1 MIWALLVL
9 LGIPIWLI
17 VGALIAIWQIRRTVK
32 RQPGV
37 FEVSVRT
44 VGADKWPRQPSYA
57 RVVRDVLVLNRGVA
71 LLRAEVHPVDAVIE
85 FDLDETPR
93 KPADAV
99 GRRVTFEDG
108 TQLEIAVAADHVGEL
123 DRAPKPTRH

>member
-1 MIWALLVL
+1 MIWALLAI
-9 LGIPIWLI
+9 LGVPIWLI
-17 VGALIAIWQIRRTVK
+17 VGALIAAWQIRRTVK

-44 VGADKWPRQPSYA
+44 GGADKWPRQLSYA
-57 RVVRDVLVLNRGVA
+57 RVIRDVLVLNRGVA
-71 LLRAEVHPVDAVIE
+71 LLRAEVHPVDAVSE

-99 GRRVTFEDG
+99 GRLVIFEDG
-108 TQLEIAVAADHVGEL
+108 TQREVAVAADQVGEL
-123 DRAPKPTRH
+123 DRAATPIRN

>member
-1 MIWALLVL
+1 MIWALLAI
-9 LGIPIWLI
+9 LGVPIWLI

-37 FEVSVRT
+37 FEVSART
-44 VGADKWPRQPSYA
+44 AGADKWPRQPSYA
-57 RVVRDVLVLNRGVA
+57 RVIRDVLVLIRGVA
-71 LLRAEVHPVDAVIE
+71 LLRVEVNPLDAVIE

-99 GRRVTFEDG
+99 GRLITFEDG
-108 TQLEIAVAADHVGEL
+108 TQREIAVAADHVGEL
-123 DRAPKPTRH
+123 DRAATLNRN

>member
-1 MIWALLVL
+1 VIWILLAT

-17 VGALIAIWQIRRTVK
+17 VGALIAVWQIRRTVK

-44 VGADKWPRQPSYA
+44 AGTDKWPRQPSYA
-57 RVVRDVLVLNRGVA
+57 RVIRDVLVLNRGVA
-71 LLRAEVHPVDAVIE
+71 LLRAEVHPVDAVSE
-85 FDLDETPR
+85 FDLDAAPR

-99 GRRVTFEDG
+99 GRLVTFEDG
-108 TQLEIAVAADHVGEL
+108 TQREIAVAADHVNEL
-123 DRAPKPTRH
+123 DRAARPTRH